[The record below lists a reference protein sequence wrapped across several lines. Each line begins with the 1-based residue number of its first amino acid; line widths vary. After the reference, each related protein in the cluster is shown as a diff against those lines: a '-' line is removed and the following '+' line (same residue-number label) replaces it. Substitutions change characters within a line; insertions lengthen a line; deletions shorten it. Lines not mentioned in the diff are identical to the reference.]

1 MPRKLLAAAA
11 LLIAGLAVAALWV
24 NPARTADGPGAK
36 AAPYVHVV
44 VFHVKKDAPA
54 GEADALVADA
64 HELLRPIPSV
74 RDLRVGKPAAQRGNL
89 AKSDYQVALVIFFDD
104 YEGLMAYDK
113 HPLHQKYVERHLKH
127 IELEKLAVYD
137 FLHEKK

>member
-1 MPRKLLAAAA
+1 MPRKLVAAAA
-11 LLIAGLAVAALWV
+11 LLGLGLLVAAFWP
-24 NPARTADGPGAK
+24 NPARTADAPGAK
-36 AAPYVHVV
+36 FAPYVHAVI
-44 VFHVKKDAPA
+44 FHVKKGAPA
-54 GEADALVADA
+54 GEADALIADA
-64 HELLRPIPSV
+64 HELLRPIPTV
-74 RDLRVGKPAAQRGNL
+74 RELRVGKPAAQRGNL

-127 IELEKLAVYD
+127 IELEKLAIYD